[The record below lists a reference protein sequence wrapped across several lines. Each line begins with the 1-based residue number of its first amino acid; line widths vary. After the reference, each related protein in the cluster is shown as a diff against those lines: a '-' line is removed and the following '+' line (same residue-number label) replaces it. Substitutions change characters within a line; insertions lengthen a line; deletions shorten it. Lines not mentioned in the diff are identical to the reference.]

1 MELGNGLIGHLLSRP
16 NPTLSPFAPVIRR
29 RRPANNTSPL
39 LSSPFFF
46 FFFLLSLPR
55 FTRDAC
61 TRILGEEGDA
71 QRSMRERKVSPLR
84 VPLARST
91 RTTTGQL
98 MRGQA
103 GETLPYGIFD
113 RRLPGESLL
122 QLSRWRKWLSRRV
135 AAFSGCIIGKL
146 FERSFE
152 EQFFFR
158 FFSSLVCFLL
168 FSYLDR
174 SRVGTKLQTRN
185 TIGR

>member
-16 NPTLSPFAPVIRR
+16 NPILSPFAPVIRR

-46 FFFLLSLPR
+46 FFLLSFPR
-55 FTRDAC
+55 STRDAC
-61 TRILGEEGDA
+61 TRRGG
-71 QRSMRERKVSPLR
+71 R
-84 VPLARST
+84 
-91 RTTTGQL
+91 RTTVDARTQSFPSSSTTCQVDENDDGPADA
-98 MRGQA
+98 R
-103 GETLPYGIFD
+103 
-113 RRLPGESLL
+113 PGEALEFSTGDYRAFAAIALEKMVVQEGRSLL
-122 QLSRWRKWLSRRV
+122 WLYNWKTFRT
-135 AAFSGCIIGKL
+135 F
-146 FERSFE
+146 

-174 SRVGTKLQTRN
+174 SRVETKLQTRN

>member
-16 NPTLSPFAPVIRR
+16 NPTLSPFAPLIRR

-46 FFFLLSLPR
+46 FFLLSLPR
-55 FTRDAC
+55 STRDAC
-61 TRILGEEGDA
+61 TRRGG
-71 QRSMRERKVSPLR
+71 R
-84 VPLARST
+84 
-91 RTTTGQL
+91 RTTVDARTQSFPSSSTTCQVDENDDGPADA
-98 MRGQA
+98 R
-103 GETLPYGIFD
+103 
-113 RRLPGESLL
+113 PGEALEFSTGDC
-122 QLSRWRKWLSRRV
+122 RV
-135 AAFSGCIIGKL
+135 NRFCSYRVGENGCPGGSQPSFSGCIIEKL

-174 SRVGTKLQTRN
+174 SRVETKLQTRN